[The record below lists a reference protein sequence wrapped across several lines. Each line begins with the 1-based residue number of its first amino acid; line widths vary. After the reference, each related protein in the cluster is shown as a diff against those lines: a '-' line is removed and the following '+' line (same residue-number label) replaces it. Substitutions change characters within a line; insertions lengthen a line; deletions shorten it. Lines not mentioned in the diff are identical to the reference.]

1 MSQNNKRDDLE
12 ELNKGAKTYAQYG
25 GMAFEMFAT
34 VGLGAFIGWKLD
46 KWLKMKTPIF
56 TILFLVFFTGI
67 SFYSIIKRLSKK

>member
-1 MSQNNKRDDLE
+1 MSQNNKKDDLE

-46 KWLKMKTPIF
+46 KWLNENANF
-56 TILFLVFFTGI
+56 H
-67 SFYSIIKRLSKK
+67 YSIFGFFYRHFIL

>member
-1 MSQNNKRDDLE
+1 MSQNKSDDPLE
-12 ELNKGAKTYAQYG
+12 TLKEGSRSYAQYG

-56 TILFLVFFTGI
+56 TILFLICFTGI
-67 SFYSIIKRLSKK
+67 SLYSIIKRLSKK